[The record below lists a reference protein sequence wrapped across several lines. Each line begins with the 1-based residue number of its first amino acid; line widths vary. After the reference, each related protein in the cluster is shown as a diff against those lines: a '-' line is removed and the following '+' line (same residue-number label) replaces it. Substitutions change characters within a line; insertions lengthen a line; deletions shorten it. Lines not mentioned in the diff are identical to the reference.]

1 MSEAAR
7 VVATTWMVYSVP
19 QGSALWNDRSKDYC
33 VADHGSA
40 VAGFAS
46 LSNYKRDRAALVM
59 ARRRPVGRRMVDPV
73 WMGEGRG
80 EFRR

>member
-7 VVATTWMVYSVP
+7 VVATTWMIHFVL

-40 VAGFAS
+40 VAGFAT
-46 LSNYKRDRAALVM
+46 LAICKRDRAALVI
-59 ARRRPVGRRMVDPV
+59 ARRRPAGRRMVDPA
-73 WMGEGRG
+73 WRGEGRR